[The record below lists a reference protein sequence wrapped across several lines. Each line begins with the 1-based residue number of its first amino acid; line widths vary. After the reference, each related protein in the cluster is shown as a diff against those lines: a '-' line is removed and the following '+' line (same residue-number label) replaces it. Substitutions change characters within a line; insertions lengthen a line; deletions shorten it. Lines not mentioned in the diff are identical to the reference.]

1 MSGWCVS
8 NLVIASPMMT
18 NNRSTNKDTFQ
29 SALYWSKVVSAARQ
43 C

>member
-8 NLVIASPMMT
+8 NLVMASPMIM

-29 SALYWSKVVSAARQ
+29 SALYSSNVVSAARQ